1 MNTNQ
6 PATAVPPIYHWIGK
20 SGQTYP
26 YLVFPYETTIWD
38 LPGVYVI
45 CDELSPQQIVPVEIG
60 EAESLEQDLTYYDVA
75 QYDDMNTRDC
85 PPPAYVHVRIVL
97 DAAARKAEVEDLKA
111 LYQQAYLAA

>member
-1 MNTNQ
+1 MKTNQ

-26 YLVFPYETTIWD
+26 YLVFPYGTAIWD

-60 EAESLEQDLTYYDVA
+60 EAESLSNDLMYYDMA
-75 QYDDMNTRDC
+75 QYDDMGSRCRPT
-85 PPPAYVHVRIVL
+85 PAYVHVRIEL